1 MDKQNKHNL
10 KDISKYLI
18 DEFKAIEINNDEF
31 LEINPNL
38 TLEDLN
44 SNSKILKITDETLI
58 QNLLTQKEKEE
69 IEITIHHF
77 NKNFTEID
85 HSSYDYK
92 ISTGKLI
99 TIILECDDDK
109 NLSGFIMDGSG
120 ELLYNYLLTL
130 IGEDIEKSIN
140 PLDEVIEELIQF
152 RPYGKYF
159 K

>member
-1 MDKQNKHNL
+1 MNKQNKHNL

-58 QNLLTQKEKEE
+58 QKLLTQKEKEE
-69 IEITIHHF
+69 IEITIDHF
-77 NKNFTEID
+77 NKNFTKID

-140 PLDEVIEELIQF
+140 PLDEVIEELSQF

>member
-18 DEFKAIEINNDEF
+18 DEFKAIEINTDEF

-58 QNLLTQKEKEE
+58 QKLLTQKEKEE
-69 IEITIHHF
+69 IEITIDHF

-85 HSSYDYK
+85 HSSYDCK

-99 TIILECDDDK
+99 TIILESDDDK

-140 PLDEVIEELIQF
+140 PLDEVIEELSQF